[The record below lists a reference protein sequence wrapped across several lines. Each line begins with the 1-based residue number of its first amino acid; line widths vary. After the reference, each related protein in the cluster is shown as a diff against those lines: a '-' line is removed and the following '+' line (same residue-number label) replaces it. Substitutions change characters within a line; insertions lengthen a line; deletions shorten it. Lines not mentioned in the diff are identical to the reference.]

1 MTLKDFKKVKYNKK
15 MKDLT
20 KLLIDLDNK
29 NITIHLNDCYKNPS
43 NSKIIAFKK
52 SCIFYNNMIK
62 EFNGY
67 YNCTS
72 MQIVSHNSYCF
83 KIAFIVDTLL
93 FVITKNN
100 CVYCEVG
107 YYD

>member
-1 MTLKDFKKVKYNKK
+1 
-15 MKDLT
+15 
-20 KLLIDLDNK
+20 
-29 NITIHLNDCYKNPS
+29 
-43 NSKIIAFKK
+43 
-52 SCIFYNNMIK
+52 MIK

-72 MQIVSHNSYCF
+72 MQIVSHNTYYF

-100 CVYCEVG
+100 SVYCEVG